1 MHVAFN
7 YDFPSL
13 GLEPISVRL
22 AVPLRYLYLL
32 DKSLLT
38 TIVVRDKFTQSLD
51 IHYSCCASISLAVL
65 NCKVQPELKF
75 SEVCTILAHMSL

>member
-7 YDFPSL
+7 RDFPSL
-13 GLEPISVRL
+13 GLEPISVHL
-22 AVPLRYLYLL
+22 AVHLRYLYLL
-32 DKSLLT
+32 DQSLWT

-65 NCKVQPELKF
+65 NCKVQPKLK
-75 SEVCTILAHMSL
+75 SSLKSALYWHI